1 MTNLLKEV
9 TPLIEEYG
17 EPKCIKIYNRRIS
30 WDRFRELAARTDYD
44 SGYGGHE
51 IEGSLMLMWETK
63 VAVRAVYDGS
73 EWFDVVDISIP
84 DEDISDVITSLEYT
98 PMYDW
103 DEDFPFIDGCRD
115 PIGGE

>member
-30 WDRFRELAARTDYD
+30 WDRFRELAAETEYD

-51 IEGSLMLMWETK
+51 IEGSLMLMWDTII
-63 VAVRAVYDGS
+63 AVRAVYDGA
-73 EWFDVVDISIP
+73 EWFEVVDISIP
-84 DEDISDVITSLEYT
+84 DEDISDKVTSLKYDFWDDDT
-98 PMYDW
+98 PFD
-103 DEDFPFIDGCRD
+103 DGRRD